1 MLKLAFVLIGPDAF
15 RSRWYMLAVTGVVV
29 IALGALLAID
39 VMHTLA
45 LIAYGVL
52 GLIFIGAGL
61 AAFLVAGDASGQ
73 RFALLR
79 GGGLVLTGGL
89 ILAALFQNDW
99 HLALLFA
106 LAFALDGSIR
116 LASALIFRFPGWR
129 FIAVCGLGELVL
141 TTLLLT
147 DWPLPHGQNVPLC
160 VGLFIVL
167 SGWLLLRFGLLLR
180 TLEDEVAILMLPV
193 FAGRGWYDHAPVLIG
208 EEPARRGDEAP
219 LIVHVWTPAASAN
232 ARQRRPI
239 IDRYLIAVG
248 SDGNLSTGHASLE
261 MPPNLYI
268 SHYPAVEHAVGVTA
282 LHAGAANNI
291 PGRFLTS
298 YAEEVA
304 DWCPA
309 DAHVVFHNFSARRL
323 SAFWIGYRQDATY
336 NLANR
341 NCSIVVAAALDAAL
355 EGALARRTPW
365 LRLIRLLLN
374 PDMWAATMIR
384 SRAMSMTWT
393 PGLVLDYARVL
404 ARIVDQR
411 DLSWSQRFTDF
422 LARLRAG
429 DDNIGVLPS

>member
-219 LIVHVWTPAASAN
+219 LIVPVWTPAASAN

>member
-147 DWPLPHGQNVPLC
+147 DWPLPHGQNVPFC